1 MLAVGEYLLGQVDES
16 VLRMTTAM
24 AGGVGC
30 TNQEMCGAL
39 SCGALLIGAI
49 HGRTRSNEDDRQC
62 QKLVTE
68 YRERFASELGATLCC
83 TLRANGYATSGKPTC
98 SALVERAANI
108 LLDVMNIE
116 SGTGQL
122 R

>member
-16 VLRMTTAM
+16 VLRMTTGL

-39 SCGALLIGAI
+39 SSGALLIGAI

-83 TLRANGYATSGKPTC
+83 TLRANGYGTSGKSSC
-98 SALVERAANI
+98 STLVERAVSI
-108 LLDVMNIE
+108 LLDVISTE
-116 SGTGQL
+116 SGTE
-122 R
+122 RPR

>member
-1 MLAVGEYLLGQVDES
+1 MLAVGEYLWGQVDDP

-39 SCGALLIGAI
+39 SSGVLLIGAL
-49 HGRTRSNEDDRQC
+49 HGCTRANEDDRQC
-62 QKLVTE
+62 QKLVAE
-68 YRERFASELGATLCC
+68 YRERFVRELGATSCC
-83 TLRANGYATSGKPTC
+83 TLRANGYGTSGKPSC
-98 SALVERAANI
+98 SALVERAAGI
-108 LLDVMNIE
+108 LLDVMSVDSCPE
-116 SGTGQL
+116 QP

>member
-83 TLRANGYATSGKPTC
+83 TLRANGYGTSGKPSC
-98 SALVERAANI
+98 SVLVERASLILLNI
-108 LLDVMNIE
+108 LNVERD
-116 SGTGQL
+116 TK
-122 R
+122 